1 MVKNEKF
8 VTVSLPEPLLKRIDL
23 FIEKYG
29 QQLGM
34 FSRPDLIE
42 KLVVTFLAKYNKEYE
57 MLEKLAD
64 ITENDIQKNEAKK
77 QRKKKSDS

>member
-1 MVKNEKF
+1 VVKNEKF
-8 VTVSLPEPLLKRIDL
+8 VTVSLPEPLLRRIDL

-42 KLVVTFLAKYNKEYE
+42 KLVVTFLAKYSQEYE
-57 MLEKLAD
+57 VLEKLAD
-64 ITENDIQKNEAKK
+64 VTEKDIQKNEARKHK
-77 QRKKKSDS
+77 KKKSDF